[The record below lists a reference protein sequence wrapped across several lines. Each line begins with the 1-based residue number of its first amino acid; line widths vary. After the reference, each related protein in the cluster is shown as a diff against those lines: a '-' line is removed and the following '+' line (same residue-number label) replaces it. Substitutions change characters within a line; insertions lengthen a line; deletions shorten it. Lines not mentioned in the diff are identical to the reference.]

1 MGYQIVLVEWIDS
14 RMSLEP
20 WEHED
25 CAKELALS
33 RCTSVGFLLYKDK
46 NKTVLVTSYGEGS
59 VQGTLAIP
67 TRTIKSLK
75 VVR

>member
-1 MGYQIVLVEWIDS
+1 MRIIKIEWIDS

-46 NKTVLVTSYGEGS
+46 IKTILVTSHGEGS

-67 TRTIKSLK
+67 TCAIQSIK